1 MNFIP
6 TSIVVSTVVLGSGC
20 IIPYKEHVP
29 TFMGRAVDADTGRP
43 ISGATAVIHD
53 FPETLSCG
61 ISDGTFQTL
70 PAERWHIYSMPLG
83 HRIYHYQLHIT
94 APHYE
99 ETRLGFVRRKPSFN
113 YVGDVRLTRNTSEGP
128 SSTPEKDE
136 NKPASD
142 GIDDSG
148 EINAPKLRLPP
159 GRTSE

>member
-1 MNFIP
+1 M
-6 TSIVVSTVVLGSGC
+6 VLSSGC

-29 TFMGRAVDADTGRP
+29 TFMGRALDADTGQP

-53 FPETLSCG
+53 YPETLSCG
-61 ISDGTFQTL
+61 LSNGTFQTL

-113 YVGDVRLTRNTSEGP
+113 YVGDVRLTRRTNEMP
-128 SSTPEKDE
+128 SPTPENDE
-136 NKPASD
+136 GKSASN

-148 EINAPKLRLPP
+148 EIIAPKLRLPP
-159 GRTSE
+159 GRPSE